1 MSDDLLATYDF
12 GASPADLETIYN
24 RVKEVQHVLPELHPE
39 IVVDLSDESQ
49 WHKYLGARE
58 YWSDFLTFF
67 QKEMEEIGMPAM
79 LNKRLFAGTEAS
91 DDLLTRCFGGECTL
105 RGI

>member
-1 MSDDLLATYDF
+1 MF
-12 GASPADLETIYN
+12 N
-24 RVKEVQHVLPELHPE
+24 RVGEVQRAPPELQSE

-49 WHKYLGARE
+49 WHKYLGANE
-58 YWSDFLTFF
+58 HWSDFLTFF

-91 DDLLTRCFGGECTL
+91 DDLLTRCFSGECTL